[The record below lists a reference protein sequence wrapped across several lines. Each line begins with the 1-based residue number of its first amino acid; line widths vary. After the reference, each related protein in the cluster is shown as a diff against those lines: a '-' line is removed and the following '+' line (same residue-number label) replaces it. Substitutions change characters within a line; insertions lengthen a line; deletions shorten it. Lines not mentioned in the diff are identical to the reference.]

1 MKAIVAVDKNWGI
14 GYQGELLVSIPADHK
29 FFRQETMGKVV
40 VYGRKT
46 LETFPEGRVLS
57 GRTNI
62 ILSRNS
68 EFEADGAVV
77 VHSEPE
83 LMKELEKYETD
94 DIYIIGGASVYKLM
108 LPHCDTVH
116 VTKIDHSYQADA
128 FFPNLDN
135 MPQWQ
140 ITGDSDE
147 QTYFDLIYHFY
158 RYEKKKD

>member
-1 MKAIVAVDKNWGI
+1 MNTAEKLREYFNSVI
-14 GYQGELLVSIPADHK
+14 GE
-29 FFRQETMGKVV
+29 GK
-40 VYGRKT
+40 R
-46 LETFPEGRVLS
+46 FPTQTE
-57 GRTNI
+57 
-62 ILSRNS
+62 LSRFLNLKKTTATKLFS
-68 EFEADGAVV
+68 FLKGADTQYSSVV
-77 VHSEPE
+77 DWLEKLGGQIALPDE
-83 LMKELEKYETD
+83 ELEKYETD